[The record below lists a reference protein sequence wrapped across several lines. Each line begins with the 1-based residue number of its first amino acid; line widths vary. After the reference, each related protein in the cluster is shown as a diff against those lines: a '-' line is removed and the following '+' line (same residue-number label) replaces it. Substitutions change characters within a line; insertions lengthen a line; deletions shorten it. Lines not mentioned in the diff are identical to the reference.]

1 MDRVYLAENELERER
16 LKSLI
21 NRLSVEELSRPMPG
35 GWTVSG
41 VLAHL
46 AFWDARVIH
55 LLDLWESGTEPT
67 AAVINRALVDEI
79 NDSAKPLCL
88 ALAPR
93 AAADLALKMAEEAD
107 RRVAGMPE
115 ALVTKMLAV
124 GQPFNL
130 SRANHRRE
138 HLDEI
143 EKVV

>member
-1 MDRVYLAENELERER
+1 MDRVYLAENEIERER

-21 NRLSVEELSRPMPG
+21 NRLSVEELSRHMPG

-67 AAVINRALVDEI
+67 AAQINRALVNEI

-88 ALAPR
+88 AIAPR

-107 RRVAGMPE
+107 RRVAAMSDE
-115 ALVTKMLAV
+115 LVTKMLAV
-124 GQPFNL
+124 GQPFQL
-130 SRANHRRE
+130 ARAHHRRE
-138 HLDEI
+138 HIDEI